1 MRFSLSCLSPVYWRC
16 RLILNG
22 RSPASLGSPGIP
34 LVMEGNMRL
43 NIFILQLII
52 LTLSFASV
60 YLLAQQI
67 IPLLMDRLHRAQAKK
82 VSQAE
87 KQLEEMFMVV
97 KREKLFLY
105 YTLSPL
111 ILGGSAFFIFSSTA
125 LALIAGGVGFI
136 LPASIIKLMEQQR
149 KQKFLSQLV
158 DGLMIISSALKGGLS
173 LLQAIEVLVEEMAA
187 PISQEFG
194 LILRENKIGVTLED
208 SLKRLNARLKL
219 EELGLLINSVLVA
232 RETGGDLTKV
242 FSRLSTT
249 LRDNYKLKE
258 NIRTLTLQG
267 RLQGIIMSILPFVFV
282 WWVLTF
288 NRQHFDILL
297 NTEQGRTLLF
307 IAVVLQILGIF
318 LIRKFSRIRI

>member
-1 MRFSLSCLSPVYWRC
+1 MGGS
-16 RLILNG
+16 IHLN
-22 RSPASLGSPGIP
+22 
-34 LVMEGNMRL
+34 M
-43 NIFILQLII
+43 FILQLII
-52 LTLSFASV
+52 LVLSFTSV
-60 YLLAQQI
+60 CLIAYQL
-67 IPLLMDRLHRAQAKK
+67 IPSLINKLHRVQAKK

-87 KQLEEMFMVV
+87 KQLEEMFVPV
-97 KREKLFLY
+97 RREKLFLY
-105 YTLSPL
+105 FTLSPL
-111 ILGGSAFFIFSSTA
+111 ILGGLA
-125 LALIAGGVGFI
+125 LFLSNQTVLVLIAGAFGFI
-136 LPASIIKLMEQQR
+136 LPAFIIRLMERQR

-158 DGLMIISSALKGGLS
+158 DGLMIISSSLKGGLS
-173 LLQAIEVLVEEMAA
+173 LLQAIEVLVEEMPA

-208 SLKRLNARLKL
+208 SLKRLNERLKL

-267 RLQGIIMSILPFVFV
+267 RLQGMIMSMLPFIFI

-288 NRQHFDILL
+288 NRQHFDIML
-297 NTEQGRTLLF
+297 NTEQGRVLLL
-307 IAVVLQILGIF
+307 IAGVLQVVGIL
-318 LIRKFSRIRI
+318 LIRKFSTIRI